1 MAVDL
6 VDQERL
12 ASVTVLS
19 SGAHSAPNGEFM
31 ACVMEAAAFV
41 AGEPW
46 SDHPECTCPV
56 IAAFMRGWND
66 GLPSDEDRTRLLL
79 PFVPAIVGT
88 KGSEALEERRQ
99 LMAADWLV
107 RVHTPVWLRLAGLK
121 DQAATLE
128 ALPEITS
135 LAQAPSLR
143 GPLEAVR
150 KDAAAAWAAARDA
163 AGAAAWAAAGDAAG
177 AAARAHAGDA
187 AGAAAMAAA
196 RAAAGDTAGDAAWD
210 AAWAAAAARAAAGDA
225 AGPAAMAAAWATAG
239 AAAGAAAW
247 DAAWDAAG
255 NAAGAAAG
263 DAAGAAAMAAAGA
276 ASGAAARAAARDALK
291 DTVTE
296 LQQSALVLVE
306 RMVALTD
313 DDLAKAA

>member
-6 VDQERL
+6 VNQDRL
-12 ASVTVLS
+12 ASVTALS
-19 SGAHSAPNGEFM
+19 SGAHSAPYGNFE
-31 ACVMEAAAFV
+31 ACIMEATSFV
-41 AGEPW
+41 ANEPW

-88 KGSEALEERRQ
+88 KGSEALEERRS

-107 RVHTPVWLRLAGLK
+107 RVHIPAWLRLAGLK

-143 GPLEAVR
+143 GPLEAVC
-150 KDAAAAWAAARDA
+150 KDAAAAWDAARAAARDA
-163 AGAAAWAAAGDAAG
+163 AWDA
-177 AAARAHAGDA
+177 
-187 AGAAAMAAA
+187 
-196 RAAAGDTAGDAAWD
+196 AGDAAWD
-210 AAWAAAAARAAAGDA
+210 AAK
-225 AGPAAMAAAWATAG
+225 AAAW
-239 AAAGAAAW
+239 
-247 DAAWDAAG
+247 
-255 NAAGAAAG
+255 
-263 DAAGAAAMAAAGA
+263 
-276 ASGAAARAAARDALK
+276 DALK

-313 DDLAKAA
+313 DDLAEAA

>member
-1 MAVDL
+1 MAAVDL
-6 VDQERL
+6 VNQDRL
-12 ASVTVLS
+12 ASVTALS

-46 SDHPECTCPV
+46 SDHPGCTRPV
-56 IAAFMRGWND
+56 IGAFMRGWND
-66 GLPSDEDRTRLLL
+66 SLPSDEDRTRLLL

-88 KGSEALEERRQ
+88 KGLAALEERRS

-107 RVHTPVWLRLAGLK
+107 RVHTPAWLRLAGLK

-143 GPLEAVR
+143 GPLEAVC
-150 KDAAAAWAAARDA
+150 KDAAAAWAAARA
-163 AGAAAWAAAGDAAG
+163 ATGAA
-177 AAARAHAGDA
+177 
-187 AGAAAMAAA
+187 
-196 RAAAGDTAGDAAWD
+196 T
-210 AAWAAAAARAAAGDA
+210 
-225 AGPAAMAAAWATAG
+225 
-239 AAAGAAAW
+239 
-247 DAAWDAAG
+247 
-255 NAAGAAAG
+255 GAAAG
-263 DAAGAAAMAAAGA
+263 DAAGAAAWA
-276 ASGAAARAAARDALK
+276 ALK

-306 RMVALTD
+306 RMIALTRR
-313 DDLAKAA
+313 

>member
-1 MAVDL
+1 MAAVDL
-6 VDQERL
+6 VNQDRL
-12 ASVTVLS
+12 ASMTVLS

-79 PFVPAIVGT
+79 PFVPKIVGT
-88 KGSEALEERRQ
+88 KGSEALEERRS

-107 RVHTPVWLRLAGLK
+107 RVHTPAWLRLAGLK

-128 ALPEITS
+128 ALPEITT
-135 LAQAPSLR
+135 LAQAPSLH

-150 KDAAAAWAAARDA
+150 KDAAAAWAAAR
-163 AGAAAWAAAGDAAG
+163 AAAWAAAG
-177 AAARAHAGDA
+177 
-187 AGAAAMAAA
+187 
-196 RAAAGDTAGDAAWD
+196 AAAGD
-210 AAWAAAAARAAAGDA
+210 AAWAAARDAARAVAWAAAWDAARAAAWAAARDA
-225 AGPAAMAAAWATAG
+225 AWAAARDAARAAAWAAAWDAAG

-247 DAAWDAAG
+247 DAAGA
-255 NAAGAAAG
+255 AAGAAAW
-263 DAAGAAAMAAAGA
+263 
-276 ASGAAARAAARDALK
+276 DALK

-296 LQQSALVLVE
+296 LQHSALVLVE
-306 RMVALTD
+306 RMDDLTD

>member
-1 MAVDL
+1 MAVVDL

-19 SGAHSAPNGEFM
+19 SGAHSAPNGEVM

-79 PFVPAIVGT
+79 PFVPKIVGT

-128 ALPEITS
+128 ALSEITS

-163 AGAAAWAAAGDAAG
+163 AMAAAWDAAGDAARAAAWDAARDAAGAAARDAARDAARAAAGDAAG
-177 AAARAHAGDA
+177 AAA
-187 AGAAAMAAA
+187 GAAS
-196 RAAAGDTAGDAAWD
+196 
-210 AAWAAAAARAAAGDA
+210 
-225 AGPAAMAAAWATAG
+225 
-239 AAAGAAAW
+239 GAAAW
-247 DAAWDAAG
+247 
-255 NAAGAAAG
+255 
-263 DAAGAAAMAAAGA
+263 AAAGA